1 MRSELVITEPV
12 SSDQARSKRVE
23 MIVRQLEVL
32 PTLPVVATKVL
43 QATTAKETSTREI
56 ISLIESDQSLTA
68 KILGLTRKAHL
79 GLGDSI
85 GTVEKAVVMLGIEAI
100 RNAVLSVQVFETFG
114 NKISS
119 AKAKGSEQGF
129 DRQEFWKHCLA
140 VGCAAQ
146 LIVEQLPAKNTLD
159 ADEVFVCGLL
169 HDLGKV
175 ALDTCLPKSFARV
188 VEIAVNNRTSIAD
201 VERRILGLDHAAI
214 GKRLAEHWKLPAT
227 ICHAIWLHHHK
238 SSSLP
243 SQIPYRDLVDVIY
256 LADLIAREQR
266 IGFSGNFLF
275 PDRSEPLAQRMG
287 IKSEGYQKILL
298 DLRKSM
304 GERAALIGLDE
315 VNSEQLY
322 QQALQAANAELGR
335 LNQSITI
342 SNRKLRSRARYFDAI
357 NQLHRQLT
365 PTMPVIEMIE
375 CIAQSVRSALDV
387 PAVVVYRED
396 RDNRFLE
403 SGIADEAGTQN
414 RLFELQNIDP
424 EESRSAVNQDREK
437 KFLIDPPRELME
449 VITHYAKRLNPNPAK
464 IIPLFSH
471 DVMIG
476 GIVISADAL
485 TVDRLTREQDEIE
498 ALCTACGL
506 ALGQALAI
514 ESKDHL
520 AEELLILTRQMK
532 ELEEKLIEI
541 RCIAATGELAAGAAH
556 ELNNP
561 LAIISGRAQL
571 LQDQEPDADKQ
582 KALNVIVEQAT
593 RASDIITELM
603 DFAKPVKPQ
612 RKMIDLNEFLS
623 TSAEGFIQS
632 HDLKSSQI
640 RTEIGDHA
648 DKIHCDRQQLASA
661 IKEIFT
667 NSLEATGVNELEL
680 VVRTVAEDDGDYVQI
695 RIYDNGPGMEPKVLS
710 RAIDPFFSARK
721 AGRGRGLGLSR
732 TYRYIQSNNG
742 NLWLES
748 TQGMGTIA
756 FIRLPARQG
765 IGLDAKG

>member
-1 MRSELVITEPV
+1 M
-12 SSDQARSKRVE
+12 
-23 MIVRQLEVL
+23 
-32 PTLPVVATKVL
+32 
-43 QATTAKETSTREI
+43 
-56 ISLIESDQSLTA
+56 
-68 KILGLTRKAHL
+68 
-79 GLGDSI
+79 
-85 GTVEKAVVMLGIEAI
+85 
-100 RNAVLSVQVFETFG
+100 
-114 NKISS
+114 
-119 AKAKGSEQGF
+119 
-129 DRQEFWKHCLA
+129 
-140 VGCAAQ
+140 
-146 LIVEQLPAKNTLD
+146 LD

-175 ALDTCLPKSFARV
+175 ALDACLPKSFARV

-214 GKRLAEHWKLPAT
+214 GKRLAEYWQLPAS
-227 ICHAIWLHHHK
+227 ICHTIWLHHHK

-243 SQIPYRDLVDVIY
+243 AQIQYRDLVDVIY

-298 DLRKSM
+298 DLRKRM

-315 VNSEQLY
+315 INSEQLY
-322 QQALQAANAELGR
+322 QQALQAANSELGR

-342 SNRKLRSRARYFDAI
+342 SNRKLKSKARYFDAI
-357 NQLHRQLT
+357 NQLHQQLT

-375 CIAQSVRSALDV
+375 HIAQAVRFALDV

-396 RDNRFLE
+396 RENRFLE
-403 SGIADEAGTQN
+403 SGIADDAGTQN
-414 RLFELQNIDP
+414 RLFEWPNVETTGSKSP
-424 EESRSAVNQDREK
+424 AAQDSDK
-437 KFLIDPPRELME
+437 VFLIDPPAELME
-449 VITHYAKRLNPNPAK
+449 VVAHYAKRLNPNPAK
-464 IIPLFSH
+464 VIPLLSH
-471 DVMIG
+471 NVAIG

-485 TVDRLTREQDEIE
+485 TVDRLLREQHEID
-498 ALCTACGL
+498 ALGTACGL

-520 AEELLILTRQMK
+520 AEELLVLTRQMK
-532 ELEEKLIEI
+532 DLEEKLIEI
-541 RCIAATGELAAGAAH
+541 RCMAATGELAAGAAH

-612 RKMIDLNEFLS
+612 RKMVDLNEFI
-623 TSAEGFIQS
+623 TASAEGFIQT
-632 HDLKSSQI
+632 HELKQSQI
-640 RTEIGDHA
+640 RTEVGDEA
-648 DKIHCDRQQLASA
+648 DKVYCDRQQLAA
-661 IKEIFT
+661 AFKEIFT
-667 NSLEATGVNELEL
+667 NALEATGAKELDL
-680 VVRTVAEDDGDYVQI
+680 VVRTVMEDDGQNIQI
-695 RIYDNGPGMEPKVLS
+695 RIQDNGPGMEPKVLS

-732 TYRYIQSNNG
+732 AYRYIQSNNG

-748 TQGMGTIA
+748 TQGMGTTA
-756 FIRLPARQG
+756 FIRLPAKQG
-765 IGLDAKG
+765 TSMDAKG